1 MSKKWFLDVVQSK
14 EFYVPILTIMFSILI
29 ISITSRIVKNLF
41 NGDVHDFGAKRRRTV
56 VILINNIIK
65 YLVILIASVVILS
78 SWGVN
83 VSAIVAGLGVA
94 GAVAGLA
101 LQDALKDIIM
111 GINIIL
117 DNYFVVGDLVTFGD
131 FTGTIIEFGLKSTKI
146 KAVDGTTLIVANREI
161 SQIKNQSYKNASIQI
176 TIPVAYEE
184 AEPKVRKEL
193 ERICEEITTWEEV
206 VGEAKYLGINELN
219 SSSVDYMITI
229 SSRITDKWP
238 LKRKVYA
245 YIKNEFDK
253 KHIKIPY
260 TQIEVHNGK

>member
-1 MSKKWFLDVVQSK
+1 MNKEWFLDVIQSK
-14 EFYVPILTIMFSILI
+14 EFYVPILTVMFSILI
-29 ISITSRIVKNLF
+29 VSASARIVKKLF
-41 NGDVHDFGAKRRRTV
+41 NDDVHDFGAKRRRTV

-65 YLVILIASVVILS
+65 YLVILIACVVILS

-117 DNYFVVGDLVTFGD
+117 DNYFVVGDLVTFED

-161 SQIKNQSYKNASIQI
+161 SKIKNQSYKNASIQI

-184 AEPKVRKEL
+184 AEPKVKKEL
-193 ERICEEITTWEEV
+193 ERICEDISKWEEV
-206 VGEAKYLGINELN
+206 VGEAKYLGISELN
-219 SSSVDYMITI
+219 TSSVDYMITI

-238 LKRKVYA
+238 LRRKVLA
-245 YIKNEFDK
+245 FIKNEFDK

>member
-1 MSKKWFLDVVQSK
+1 MNKEWFLDVIQSK
-14 EFYVPILTIMFSILI
+14 EFYVPILTVMFSILI
-29 ISITSRIVKNLF
+29 VSTSARIVKKLF
-41 NGDVHDFGAKRRRTV
+41 NDDVHDFGAKRRRTV

-65 YLVILIASVVILS
+65 YLVILIACVVILS

-117 DNYFVVGDLVTFGD
+117 DNYFVVGDLVTFD
-131 FTGTIIEFGLKSTKI
+131 EFTGTIIEFGLKSTKI

-161 SQIKNQSYKNASIQI
+161 SKIKNQSYKNASIQI

-184 AEPKVRKEL
+184 AEPKVKKEL
-193 ERICEEITTWEEV
+193 ERICEEISKWEEV
-206 VGEAKYLGINELN
+206 VGEAKYLGISELN
-219 SSSVDYMITI
+219 TSSVDYMITI

-238 LKRKVYA
+238 LRRKVLA
-245 YIKNEFDK
+245 FIKNEFDK

>member
-1 MSKKWFLDVVQSK
+1 MNKEWFLDVIQSK
-14 EFYVPILTIMFSILI
+14 EFYVPILTVMFSILI
-29 ISITSRIVKNLF
+29 VSASARIVKKLF
-41 NGDVHDFGAKRRRTV
+41 NDDVHDFGAKRRRTV

-65 YLVILIASVVILS
+65 YLVILIACVVILS

-117 DNYFVVGDLVTFGD
+117 DNYFVVGDLVTFED

-161 SQIKNQSYKNASIQI
+161 SKIKNQSYKNASIQI

-184 AEPKVRKEL
+184 AEPKVKKEL
-193 ERICEEITTWEEV
+193 ERICEEISKWEEV
-206 VGEAKYLGINELN
+206 VGEAKYLGISELN

-238 LKRKVYA
+238 LRRKVLA
-245 YIKNEFDK
+245 FIKNEFDK

>member
-1 MSKKWFLDVVQSK
+1 MNKKWFLDVIQSK
-14 EFYVPILTIMFSILI
+14 EFYVPILTVMFSILI
-29 ISITSRIVKNLF
+29 VSASSRIVKKLF
-41 NGDVHDFGAKRRRTV
+41 NDDVHDFGAKRRRTV

-65 YLVILIASVVILS
+65 YLVILIACVVILS

-117 DNYFVVGDLVTFGD
+117 DNYFVVGDLVTFED

-161 SQIKNQSYKNASIQI
+161 SKIKNQSYKNASIQI

-184 AEPKVRKEL
+184 AEPKVKKEL
-193 ERICEEITTWEEV
+193 ERICEEISKWEEV
-206 VGEAKYLGINELN
+206 VGEAKYLGISELN

-238 LKRKVYA
+238 LRRKVLA
-245 YIKNEFDK
+245 FIKNEFDK

>member
-1 MSKKWFLDVVQSK
+1 MNKEWFLDVIQSK
-14 EFYVPILTIMFSILI
+14 EFYVPILTVMFSILI
-29 ISITSRIVKNLF
+29 VSTSARIVKKLF
-41 NGDVHDFGAKRRRTV
+41 NDDVHDFGAKRRRTV

-65 YLVILIASVVILS
+65 YLVILIACVVILS

-117 DNYFVVGDLVTFGD
+117 DNYFVVGDLVTFEE

-161 SQIKNQSYKNASIQI
+161 SKIKNQSYKNASIQI

-184 AEPKVRKEL
+184 AEPKVKKEL
-193 ERICEEITTWEEV
+193 ERICEEISKWEEV
-206 VGEAKYLGINELN
+206 VGEAKYLGISELN
-219 SSSVDYMITI
+219 TSSVDYMITI

-238 LKRKVYA
+238 LRRKVLA
-245 YIKNEFDK
+245 FIKNEFDK

>member
-1 MSKKWFLDVVQSK
+1 MSKKWFLDVIQSK

-29 ISITSRIVKNLF
+29 ISITSRIVKKLF

-56 VILINNIIK
+56 IILINNIIK

-117 DNYFVVGDLVTFGD
+117 DNYFVVGDLVTIGD

-176 TIPVAYEE
+176 SIQVAYEE
-184 AEPKVRKEL
+184 PEPKVRKEL
-193 ERICEEITTWEEV
+193 ERICEEISSWEEV

-219 SSSVDYMITI
+219 SSSVEYMITI
-229 SSRITDKWP
+229 SSRIVDKWP

-245 YIKNEFDK
+245 YVKNEFEK

-260 TQIEVHNGK
+260 TQIEVHNAK

>member
-1 MSKKWFLDVVQSK
+1 MNKEWFLDVIQSK
-14 EFYVPILTIMFSILI
+14 EFYVPILTVMFSVLI
-29 ISITSRIVKNLF
+29 VSASARIVKKLF
-41 NGDVHDFGAKRRRTV
+41 NDDVHDFGAKRRRTV

-65 YLVILIASVVILS
+65 YLVIIIACVVILS

-83 VSAIVAGLGVA
+83 VSAIIAGLGVA

-117 DNYFVVGDLVTFGD
+117 DNYFVVGDLVTFND

-161 SQIKNQSYKNASIQI
+161 SKIKNQSYKNASIQI

-184 AEPKVRKEL
+184 AEPKVKKEL
-193 ERICEEITTWEEV
+193 ERICEEISKWDEV
-206 VGEAKYLGINELN
+206 VGEAKYLGISELN
-219 SSSVDYMITI
+219 TSSVDYMITI

-238 LKRKVYA
+238 LRRKVLA
-245 YIKNEFDK
+245 FIKNEFDK